1 MDKQI
6 RELIRE
12 IAEQTALSPF
22 LDIDLTVP
30 VEVKIQHHGVENDAG
45 SAIQWVSLPSAP
57 QLLPLIAEARDCFE
71 FLDYDLEEVWH
82 SKCPV
87 ADTGLLADEQGTVS
101 HLIDLLRE
109 GLGWQHQVPSLDKI
123 ILSKSTSNKVSGF
136 HTDHF
141 PFGIKT
147 YRSRGSARRIILNLG
162 LEARVVCFLIPARA
176 KSLALGDLYCS
187 EEYRRLG
194 DLLKGATLLITILPG
209 YLNGSLVSGV
219 GFDAHEVLHSGLP
232 QAGSMVAVITDWRA
246 NNRITI

>member
-12 IAEQTALSPF
+12 IAEQTVLSPF
-22 LDIDLTVP
+22 LDIDLTIP

-45 SAIQWVSLPSAP
+45 GAIQWVSLSSTP
-57 QLLPLIAEARDCFE
+57 QLSPLIAEARDCFE

-141 PFGIKT
+141 PFGVKT

-162 LEARVVCFLIPARA
+162 
-176 KSLALGDLYCS
+176 
-187 EEYRRLG
+187 
-194 DLLKGATLLITILPG
+194 
-209 YLNGSLVSGV
+209 
-219 GFDAHEVLHSGLP
+219 
-232 QAGSMVAVITDWRA
+232 
-246 NNRITI
+246 